1 MADKMYYSEEEA
13 IQKLGLTQQ
22 QLEGLVSEGKIRAY
36 HDGVKRMFKAD
47 EVDALAPAGADKG
60 GEVELTPAE
69 ESTEDVITLSE
80 AEEIT
85 AAPGKADTVITSEG
99 ISIFDEEDLEVAAD
113 PMAKTTIAP
122 SMEDQISLEGVGS
135 GSGLLDLTRESDDT
149 SLGAEVLEHIDVES
163 AIPSSAAVEGL
174 AAPSAQP
181 ETEPVF
187 AETQAAVEQI
197 DAGSGAFSGMIVAA
211 CLLMI
216 VMGAVVMAIMLG
228 AVPPYL
234 ETLQNNWPAF
244 IAIAAI
250 VTMILAG
257 VGYFLGKSI
266 ADQTASLRRSGG

>member
-13 IQKLGLTQQ
+13 IQKLGLTPQ
-22 QLEGLVSEGKIRAY
+22 QLEGLVSEGKLRAY
-36 HDGVKRMFKAD
+36 PDGAKRMFKTD
-47 EVDALAPAGADKG
+47 EVNALVPAGADKG
-60 GEVELTPAE
+60 DEVELTPAE

-99 ISIFDEEDLEVAAD
+99 ISIFDEEDLDIAAD
-113 PMAKTTIAP
+113 PMAKTAIAP
-122 SMEDQISLEGVGS
+122 SIEDQISLEGVGS

-174 AAPSAQP
+174 AAPPTLP

-187 AETQAAVEQI
+187 IEQAAVEQI

-216 VMGAVVMAIMLG
+216 LMGAVVIATMLG

-234 ETLQNNWPAF
+234 ETLQKNWPAF
-244 IAIAAI
+244 IVIAVV
-250 VTMILAG
+250 VTAVLAG
-257 VGYFLGKSI
+257 IGYFLGKSI
-266 ADQTASLRRSGG
+266 ADRTAALQRSGG